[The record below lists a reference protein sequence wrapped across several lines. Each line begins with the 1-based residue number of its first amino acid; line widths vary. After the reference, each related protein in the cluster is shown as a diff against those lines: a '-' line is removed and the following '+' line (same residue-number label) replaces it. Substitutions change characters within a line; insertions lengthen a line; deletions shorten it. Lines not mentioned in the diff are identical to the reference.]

1 MYFVQFA
8 GCLVAAM
15 LGLNGFFVSSL
26 ASGELCQDSTI
37 GAGQG
42 SVISNTGGYSY
53 ECIEI
58 GVL

>member
-26 ASGELCQDSTI
+26 ASGELCQDSAI

-53 ECIEI
+53 R
-58 GVL
+58 L